1 MKTLTGM
8 GGLGN
13 AQELAELLRQMG
25 RGPDSM
31 LAHITPE
38 EAQMLLESGGSGTIN
53 PMTGL
58 PEFVPSADNDYRAQ
72 ILASE
77 PPDYSGGQPYY
88 GTTQTG
94 FNQAL
99 EAADEFYPNQMTQ
112 RQQYDL
118 PQVVYAADPE
128 GDKLLGGFDYTGGQ
142 NLQRFQRDFGPQYT
156 PGGKFVGMTR
166 LPTESPAETLRL
178 QEYAQSLRTPQEV
191 QPSVLDRLMG
201 GLQSAETG
209 YQDFTQNYPMLSRL
223 LTTGVSSLP
232 AVLAARSSRREGRA
246 AADELRALGAPLRE
260 QAEALRQQALTGG
273 LTPQQA
279 RQEEARRASM
289 RQAASTRGATSGT
302 QQAMIENTL
311 ARERAGLSETNL
323 NNAIKQLNLANA
335 YDEAA
340 IRAKLQ
346 SDVQTANVLAN
357 ILGNLA
363 QATAGTSIPNQG
375 QQNNQNRQT
384 SQLTSSMPAE
394 AVTRRAEVK

>member
-38 EAQMLLESGGSGTIN
+38 EAQMLLESGGSGTMN

-58 PEFVPSADNDYRAQ
+58 PEFVPSADADYRAQ
-72 ILASE
+72 IFTTE
-77 PPDYSGGQPYY
+77 PPDYY
-88 GTTQTG
+88 GTSQTG

-99 EAADEFYPNQMTQ
+99 EAAEQIPFEAMTP
-112 RQQYDL
+112 RQQYDM
-118 PQVVYAADPE
+118 PQE
-128 GDKLLGGFDYTGGQ
+128 LGNNLLGGFEYTGGQ
-142 NLQRFQRDFGPQYT
+142 GLKQFQTDYGPQFT
-156 PGGKFVGMTR
+156 PGGEFVGMTR
-166 LPTESPAETLRL
+166 LPTEFPAETLRL

-191 QPSVLDRLMG
+191 QPSILDRLKG

-209 YQDFTQNYPMLSRL
+209 YQEFTQSYPMLSRL
-223 LTTGVSSLP
+223 LTTGAASLP
-232 AVLAARSSRREGRA
+232 SLLAARSARREGRSA
-246 AADELRALGAPLRE
+246 ANELRALGAPLRQE
-260 QAEALRQQALTGG
+260 AENLRRQALTGG

-346 SDVQTANVLAN
+346 SDTQTSQILAS
-357 ILGNLA
+357 IMGDLA
-363 QATAGTSIPNQG
+363 RATAGQPRGG
-375 QQNNQNRQT
+375 QQTQQQIQPQIT
-384 SQLTSSMPAE
+384 QEP
-394 AVTRRAEVK
+394 AVTRRPEVR

>member
-1 MKTLTGM
+1 
-8 GGLGN
+8 
-13 AQELAELLRQMG
+13 
-25 RGPDSM
+25 
-31 LAHITPE
+31 
-38 EAQMLLESGGSGTIN
+38 
-53 PMTGL
+53 
-58 PEFVPSADNDYRAQ
+58 
-72 ILASE
+72 
-77 PPDYSGGQPYY
+77 
-88 GTTQTG
+88 
-94 FNQAL
+94 
-99 EAADEFYPNQMTQ
+99 
-112 RQQYDL
+112 
-118 PQVVYAADPE
+118 
-128 GDKLLGGFDYTGGQ
+128 
-142 NLQRFQRDFGPQYT
+142 
-156 PGGKFVGMTR
+156 MTR
-166 LPTESPAETLRL
+166 LPTEFPAETMRL
-178 QEYAQSLRTPQEV
+178 QEYAQGLRTPQEV
-191 QPSVLDRLMG
+191 QPSVLDRLRG

-346 SDVQTANVLAN
+346 SDTQTSQILAS
-357 ILGNLA
+357 IMGDLA
-363 QATAGTSIPNQG
+363 RATAGQPRGG
-375 QQNNQNRQT
+375 QQTQQQIQPQMT
-384 SQLTSSMPAE
+384 QEP
-394 AVTRRAEVK
+394 AVTRRPEVR

>member
-38 EAQMLLESGGSGTIN
+38 EAQMLLESGGSGTMN

-94 FNQAL
+94 FNQAV
-99 EAADEFYPNQMTQ
+99 EAAEQFFPGQMTQ

-118 PQVVYAADPE
+118 PQVS
-128 GDKLLGGFDYTGGQ
+128 GDNLLGGFEYTGGQ
-142 NLQRFQRDFGPQYT
+142 NQSRFPENFSPEYT

-166 LPTESPAETLRL
+166 LPTDYPAETMRL
-178 QEYAQSLRTPQEV
+178 QEYAQGLRTPQEV
-191 QPSVLDRLMG
+191 QPSILDRLRG

-346 SDVQTANVLAN
+346 SDTQTSQILAS
-357 ILGNLA
+357 IMGDLA
-363 QATAGTSIPNQG
+363 RATAGQPRGG
-375 QQNNQNRQT
+375 QQTQQPT
-384 SQLTSSMPAE
+384 QPQIQPQMTQEP
-394 AVTRRAEVK
+394 AVTRRPEVR

>member
-38 EAQMLLESGGSGTIN
+38 EAQMLLESGGSGRMN

-58 PEFVPSADNDYRAQ
+58 PEFQ
-72 ILASE
+72 
-77 PPDYSGGQPYY
+77 PDYNYDV
-88 GTTQTG
+88 
-94 FNQAL
+94 
-99 EAADEFYPNQMTQ
+99 EAQE
-112 RQQYDL
+112 
-118 PQVVYAADPE
+118 
-128 GDKLLGGFDYTGGQ
+128 GGFYGDPYDIGFGTGEFAPPVQPADIQGMAPEQFERFTSQQPMFTGEGSLAPPNFQPFDSGQ
-142 NLQRFQRDFGPQYT
+142 QRFADSFQPFQT
-156 PGGKFVGMTR
+156 Q
-166 LPTESPAETLRL
+166 SPAETLRL
-178 QEYAQSLRTPQEV
+178 QEYAQGLRTPQEV
-191 QPSVLDRLMG
+191 QPSILDRLKG

-223 LTTGVSSLP
+223 LTTGASSLP

-323 NNAIKQLNLANA
+323 NNAIRQLNLANA

-346 SDVQTANVLAN
+346 SDTQTSQILAS
-357 ILGNLA
+357 IMGDLA
-363 QATAGTSIPNQG
+363 RATAGQPRGG
-375 QQNNQNRQT
+375 QQTQQQIQPQMT
-384 SQLTSSMPAE
+384 QEP
-394 AVTRRAEVK
+394 AVTRRPEVR

>member
-38 EAQMLLESGGSGTIN
+38 EAQMLLESGGSGRMN

-58 PEFVPSADNDYRAQ
+58 PEFQPEPDPASFEDYIYNQPQQPLDPSSFEDYIYNQPQPQYNYDVEAQPGGFYGTNVTNLTDIGFGPGQFQPAMPQTQGLELSPTRGVRGMTPDQFERFSADDQAQ
-72 ILASE
+72 PAGIGDRLR
-77 PPDYSGGQPYY
+77 G
-88 GTTQTG
+88 
-94 FNQAL
+94 L
-99 EAADEFYPNQMTQ
+99 EAKYGEF
-112 RQQYDL
+112 
-118 PQVVYAADPE
+118 
-128 GDKLLGGFDYTGGQ
+128 
-142 NLQRFQRDFGPQYT
+142 
-156 PGGKFVGMTR
+156 
-166 LPTESPAETLRL
+166 S
-178 QEYAQSLRTPQEV
+178 QS
-191 QPSVLDRLMG
+191 
-201 GLQSAETG
+201 
-209 YQDFTQNYPMLSRL
+209 YPMLSRL
-223 LTTGVSSLP
+223 LTTGAASLP
-232 AVLAARSSRREGRA
+232 SLLAARSARREGRSA
-246 AADELRALGAPLRE
+246 ANELRALGQPLRE
-260 QAEALRQQALTGG
+260 QGEALRQQALTGG

-346 SDVQTANVLAN
+346 SDTQTAQILAS
-357 ILGNLA
+357 IMGDLA
-363 QATAGTSIPNQG
+363 RATAGQPRGG
-375 QQNNQNRQT
+375 QQTQQQIQPQMT
-384 SQLTSSMPAE
+384 QEA
-394 AVTRRAEVK
+394 AVTRRPEVR

>member
-38 EAQMLLESGGSGTIN
+38 EAQMLLESGGSGTMN

-58 PEFVPSADNDYRAQ
+58 PEFVPTADNDYRAE

-77 PPDYSGGQPYY
+77 PPGYY
-88 GTTQTG
+88 GTSQTG
-94 FNQAL
+94 FN
-99 EAADEFYPNQMTQ
+99 EAVDAAVNNLPMTE
-112 RQQYDL
+112 RMQYDTDFG
-118 PQVVYAADPE
+118 ADPS
-128 GDKLLGGFDYTGGQ
+128 FQYTGQ
-142 NLQRFQRDFGPQYT
+142 QPESFFRALQYT
-156 PGGKFVGMTR
+156 PQYMSEDLFLREKNQ
-166 LPTESPAETLRL
+166 SPAETLRL
-178 QEYAQSLRTPQEV
+178 QEYAQGLRTPQEV
-191 QPSVLDRLMG
+191 QPSILDRLKG

-232 AVLAARSSRREGRA
+232 AVLAARSARREGRSA
-246 AADELRALGAPLRE
+246 ANELRALGAPLRE

-346 SDVQTANVLAN
+346 SDTQTANVLAN

>member
-38 EAQMLLESGGSGTIN
+38 EAQMLLESGGSGTMN

-77 PPDYSGGQPYY
+77 SPDYY
-88 GTTQTG
+88 GTSQTG

-99 EAADEFYPNQMTQ
+99 EAAEQIPFERMTP
-112 RQQYDL
+112 RQQYDM
-118 PQVVYAADPE
+118 PQE
-128 GDKLLGGFDYTGGQ
+128 LGNNLLGGFEYTGGQ
-142 NLQRFQRDFGPQYT
+142 GLKQFQTDFGPQFT

-191 QPSVLDRLMG
+191 QPSVLDRLRG

-209 YQDFTQNYPMLSRL
+209 YQEFTQSYPMLSRL
-223 LTTGVSSLP
+223 LTTGAASLP
-232 AVLAARSSRREGRA
+232 SLLAARSARREGGA
-246 AADELRALGAPLRE
+246 AADELRALGAPLRQE
-260 QAEALRQQALTGG
+260 AENLRRQALTGG

>member
-38 EAQMLLESGGSGTIN
+38 EAQMLLESGGSGRMN

-58 PEFVPSADNDYRAQ
+58 PEFQ
-72 ILASE
+72 
-77 PPDYSGGQPYY
+77 PDYNYDV
-88 GTTQTG
+88 
-94 FNQAL
+94 
-99 EAADEFYPNQMTQ
+99 EAQE
-112 RQQYDL
+112 
-118 PQVVYAADPE
+118 
-128 GDKLLGGFDYTGGQ
+128 GGFYGEIPNYDVEAQPGGFYGEMQ
-142 NLQRFQRDFGPQYT
+142 QPLEPLQREFVSQPEIPMVTAPAVDRYGMQPQ
-156 PGGKFVGMTR
+156 F
-166 LPTESPAETLRL
+166 ESPAETMRL
-178 QEYAQSLRTPQEV
+178 QEYAQGLRTPQEV
-191 QPSVLDRLMG
+191 QPSILDRLKG

-232 AVLAARSSRREGRA
+232 AVLAARSSRREGRSA
-246 AADELRALGAPLRE
+246 ANELRALGRPLRE
-260 QAEALRQQALTGG
+260 QGEALRQQALAGG

-289 RQAASTRGATSGT
+289 RQAASTRGATTGT

-340 IRAKLQ
+340 IRARLQ
-346 SDVQTANVLAN
+346 SDTQTANVLAN

-375 QQNNQNRQT
+375 QQNRQT

>member
-38 EAQMLLESGGSGTIN
+38 EAQMLLESGGSGRMN

-58 PEFVPSADNDYRAQ
+58 PEFQ
-72 ILASE
+72 
-77 PPDYSGGQPYY
+77 PDYNYDV
-88 GTTQTG
+88 
-94 FNQAL
+94 
-99 EAADEFYPNQMTQ
+99 EAQE
-112 RQQYDL
+112 
-118 PQVVYAADPE
+118 
-128 GDKLLGGFDYTGGQ
+128 GGFYGEMPNFNYDVEAQPGEFAPPVQPADIQGMAPEQFERFTSQQPMFTGEGSLAPPNFQPFDSGQ
-142 NLQRFQRDFGPQYT
+142 QRFADSFQPFQT
-156 PGGKFVGMTR
+156 Q
-166 LPTESPAETLRL
+166 SPAETMRL
-178 QEYAQSLRTPQEV
+178 QEYAQGLRTPQEV
-191 QPSVLDRLMG
+191 QPSILDRLKG

-346 SDVQTANVLAN
+346 SDTQTSQILAS
-357 ILGNLA
+357 IMGDLA
-363 QATAGTSIPNQG
+363 RATAGQPRGG
-375 QQNNQNRQT
+375 QQTQQQIQPQMT
-384 SQLTSSMPAE
+384 QEP
-394 AVTRRAEVK
+394 AVTRRPEVR

>member
-38 EAQMLLESGGSGTIN
+38 EAQMLLESGGSGTMN

-58 PEFVPSADNDYRAQ
+58 PEFVPTADNDYRAE

-77 PPDYSGGQPYY
+77 PPGYY
-88 GTTQTG
+88 GTSQTG
-94 FNQAL
+94 FN
-99 EAADEFYPNQMTQ
+99 EAVDAAVNNLPMTE
-112 RQQYDL
+112 RMQYDTDFG
-118 PQVVYAADPE
+118 ADPS
-128 GDKLLGGFDYTGGQ
+128 FQYTGQ
-142 NLQRFQRDFGPQYT
+142 QPESFFRALQYT
-156 PGGKFVGMTR
+156 PQYMSEDLFLR
-166 LPTESPAETLRL
+166 DQSPAETMRL
-178 QEYAQSLRTPQEV
+178 QEYAQGLRTPQEV
-191 QPSVLDRLMG
+191 QPNILDRLTSG
-201 GLQSAETG
+201 VGEGLQTAERR
-209 YQDFTQNYPMLSRL
+209 YQQFTQSYPMLSRL
-223 LTTGVSSLP
+223 LSTGAASLP
-232 AVLAARSSRREGRA
+232 SLLAARSARREGRSA
-246 AADELRALGAPLRE
+246 ANELRALGAPLRE

-289 RQAASTRGATSGT
+289 RQAASTRGATTGT

>member
-38 EAQMLLESGGSGTIN
+38 EAQMLLESGGSGTMN

-94 FNQAL
+94 FNQAV
-99 EAADEFYPNQMTQ
+99 EAAEQFFPGQMTQ

-118 PQVVYAADPE
+118 PQVS
-128 GDKLLGGFDYTGGQ
+128 GDNLLGGFEYTGGQ
-142 NLQRFQRDFGPQYT
+142 NQSRFPENFSPEYT

-166 LPTESPAETLRL
+166 LPTEFPAETLRL

-191 QPSVLDRLMG
+191 QPSVLDRLRG

-209 YQDFTQNYPMLSRL
+209 YQEFTQNYPMLSRL

-246 AADELRALGAPLRE
+246 AADELRALGRPLRE

-340 IRAKLQ
+340 IRARLQ
-346 SDVQTANVLAN
+346 SDTQTANVLAN

-375 QQNNQNRQT
+375 QQNRQT

-394 AVTRRAEVK
+394 AVTRRAEVR

>member
-38 EAQMLLESGGSGTIN
+38 EAQMLLESGGSGTMN

-77 PPDYSGGQPYY
+77 SPDYY
-88 GTTQTG
+88 GTSQTG

-99 EAADEFYPNQMTQ
+99 EAAEQFFPGQMTQ

-118 PQVVYAADPE
+118 PQAP
-128 GDKLLGGFDYTGGQ
+128 GDNLLGGFEYTGGQ
-142 NLQRFQRDFGPQYT
+142 NLSRFPKDFGPQYT
-156 PGGKFVGMTR
+156 PGGEFVGMTR
-166 LPTESPAETLRL
+166 LPTEFPAETLRL

-191 QPSVLDRLMG
+191 QPSVLDRLRG

-246 AADELRALGAPLRE
+246 AADELRALGRPLRE

-340 IRAKLQ
+340 IRAKVAVGYADSKRPCQHSWKSCPSNRWNLDTQ
-346 SDVQTANVLAN
+346 SRPTKQSKPAN
-357 ILGNLA
+357 ISVNIVYASRGSDT
-363 QATAGTSIPNQG
+363 QSRG
-375 QQNNQNRQT
+375 
-384 SQLTSSMPAE
+384 
-394 AVTRRAEVK
+394 

>member
-1 MKTLTGM
+1 MP
-8 GGLGN
+8 N
-13 AQELAELLRQMG
+13 FNY
-25 RGPDSM
+25 DV
-31 LAHITPE
+31 
-38 EAQMLLESGGSGTIN
+38 EAQPGGFYGEMQQAAV
-53 PMTGL
+53 PL
-58 PEFVPSADNDYRAQ
+58 QREFVSQREIPMVTAPAVDRY
-72 ILASE
+72 
-77 PPDYSGGQPYY
+77 GMQP
-88 GTTQTG
+88 Q
-94 FNQAL
+94 F
-99 EAADEFYPNQMTQ
+99 
-112 RQQYDL
+112 
-118 PQVVYAADPE
+118 
-128 GDKLLGGFDYTGGQ
+128 
-142 NLQRFQRDFGPQYT
+142 
-156 PGGKFVGMTR
+156 
-166 LPTESPAETLRL
+166 ESPAETMRL

-191 QPSVLDRLMG
+191 QPSILDRLKG

-346 SDVQTANVLAN
+346 SDTQTANVLAN

>member
-1 MKTLTGM
+1 
-8 GGLGN
+8 
-13 AQELAELLRQMG
+13 
-25 RGPDSM
+25 M

-38 EAQMLLESGGSGTIN
+38 EAQMLLESGGSGRMN

-58 PEFVPSADNDYRAQ
+58 PEFQPENDMYSPYGELNEPMDYSNIPEPIDYRAQ

-77 PPDYSGGQPYY
+77 PDTGYY

-94 FNQAL
+94 YNQAL
-99 EAADEFYPNQMTQ
+99 EAQQAGLPLTQ

-118 PQVVYAADPE
+118 PMS
-128 GDKLLGGFDYTGGQ
+128 GDIGFQYTGQ
-142 NLQRFQRDFGPQYT
+142 MPEIAPFAQAQLQ
-156 PGGKFVGMTR
+156 
-166 LPTESPAETLRL
+166 SPAETMRL
-178 QEYAQSLRTPQEV
+178 QEYAQGLRRPQEV
-191 QPSVLDRLMG
+191 QPGVLDQLTSGIGDRLR
-201 GLQSAETG
+201 GLESG
-209 YQDFTQNYPMLSRL
+209 YGEFRKEYPMLERL
-223 LTTGVSSLP
+223 LSTGATSLP
-232 AVLAARSSRREGRA
+232 AIFAARSARKEGRS
-246 AADELRALGAPLRE
+246 AADELRRLGQPLRE
-260 QAEALRQQALTGG
+260 QGEALRQQALSGG

-311 ARERAGLSETNL
+311 ARERAGLAEVNL

-346 SDVQTANVLAN
+346 SDTQTANVLAN

>member
-1 MKTLTGM
+1 MRTLTGM

-38 EAQMLLESGGSGTIN
+38 EAQMLLESGGSGRMN

-58 PEFVPSADNDYRAQ
+58 PEFQPEDYNF
-72 ILASE
+72 E
-77 PPDYSGGQPYY
+77 VD
-88 GTTQTG
+88 
-94 FNQAL
+94 
-99 EAADEFYPNQMTQ
+99 D
-112 RQQYDL
+112 QYDI
-118 PQVVYAADPE
+118 
-128 GDKLLGGFDYTGGQ
+128 G
-142 NLQRFQRDFGPQYT
+142 FGPGRFT
-156 PGGKFVGMTR
+156 P
-166 LPTESPAETLRL
+166 
-178 QEYAQSLRTPQEV
+178 EV
-191 QPSVLDRLMG
+191 QPADIQGMAPEQFERFTGQQPMFTGEGSLAPPNFQPFQYGPANMAESFQPEFDIGFGPGQFQPAMPQTQGLELSPTRGVRGMAPDQFQRFTADDQAQPAGMGDRLR
-201 GLQSAETG
+201 GLESKYGE
-209 YQDFTQNYPMLSRL
+209 FTQNYPMLSRL
-223 LTTGVSSLP
+223 LTTGASSLP
-232 AVLAARSSRREGRA
+232 AILAARSARREGGA

-279 RQEEARRASM
+279 RQQEARRASM

-340 IRAKLQ
+340 IRARLQ
-346 SDVQTANVLAN
+346 SDTQTANVLAN

-363 QATAGTSIPNQG
+363 QATAGTSIPNQS

>member
-38 EAQMLLESGGSGTIN
+38 EAQMLLESGGSGRMN

-58 PEFVPSADNDYRAQ
+58 PEFQPEPDPASFEDYIYNQPQQPLDPSSFEDY
-72 ILASE
+72 I
-77 PPDYSGGQPYY
+77 YNQP
-88 GTTQTG
+88 Q
-94 FNQAL
+94 
-99 EAADEFYPNQMTQ
+99 
-112 RQQYDL
+112 
-118 PQVVYAADPE
+118 
-128 GDKLLGGFDYTGGQ
+128 
-142 NLQRFQRDFGPQYT
+142 PQYT
-156 PGGKFVGMTR
+156 YDVEAQPGGFYGTNVTNLTDIGFGPGQFQPAMPQTQGLELSPTRGVRGMTPDQFER
-166 LPTESPAETLRL
+166 FTADDQAQPAGIG
-178 QEYAQSLRTPQEV
+178 
-191 QPSVLDRLMG
+191 DRLR
-201 GLQSAETG
+201 GLESKYGE
-209 YQDFTQNYPMLSRL
+209 FTQNYPILSRL

-232 AVLAARSSRREGRA
+232 AVLAARSSRREGKA
-246 AADELRALGAPLRE
+246 AADELRALGRPLRE

-279 RQEEARRASM
+279 RQQEARRASM
-289 RQAASTRGATSGT
+289 RQAASTRRATTGT
-302 QQAMIENTL
+302 QNAMIENTL
-311 ARERAGLSETNL
+311 ARERAGLSETNF

-340 IRAKLQ
+340 IRARLQ
-346 SDVQTANVLAN
+346 SDTQTANVLAN

>member
-38 EAQMLLESGGSGTIN
+38 EAQMLLESGGSGRMN

-58 PEFVPSADNDYRAQ
+58 PEFQPEYNYDVEAQEGGFYGRESLPENLEVNYGDIPAD
-72 ILASE
+72 S
-77 PPDYSGGQPYY
+77 
-88 GTTQTG
+88 
-94 FNQAL
+94 FNQPLYPPANPFSTPASVTREMTAPPVFDIGFGPGQFQPTGLQTRGL
-99 EAADEFYPNQMTQ
+99 ELSPVRGMTPDQ
-112 RQQYDL
+112 
-118 PQVVYAADPE
+118 
-128 GDKLLGGFDYTGGQ
+128 F
-142 NLQRFQRDFGPQYT
+142 QRFTADDQAQ
-156 PGGKFVGMTR
+156 
-166 LPTESPAETLRL
+166 PAGIG
-178 QEYAQSLRTPQEV
+178 
-191 QPSVLDRLMG
+191 DRLR
-201 GLQSAETG
+201 GLESKYGE
-209 YQDFTQNYPMLSRL
+209 FTQNYPMLSRL
-223 LTTGVSSLP
+223 LTTGAASLP
-232 AVLAARSSRREGRA
+232 SILAARSARKEGRS
-246 AADELRALGAPLRE
+246 AADELRALGQPLRE
-260 QAEALRQQALTGG
+260 QGEALRQQALTGG

-346 SDVQTANVLAN
+346 SDTQTSQILAS
-357 ILGNLA
+357 IMGDLA
-363 QATAGTSIPNQG
+363 RATAGQPRGG
-375 QQNNQNRQT
+375 QQTQQQIQPQMT
-384 SQLTSSMPAE
+384 QEA
-394 AVTRRAEVK
+394 AVTRRPEVR

>member
-38 EAQMLLESGGSGTIN
+38 EAQMLLESGGSGRMN

-58 PEFVPSADNDYRAQ
+58 PEFQPNYNYDVEAQ
-72 ILASE
+72 E
-77 PPDYSGGQPYY
+77 
-88 GTTQTG
+88 
-94 FNQAL
+94 
-99 EAADEFYPNQMTQ
+99 
-112 RQQYDL
+112 
-118 PQVVYAADPE
+118 
-128 GDKLLGGFDYTGGQ
+128 GGFYGDPYDIGFGTGEFAPPVQPADIQGMAPDQFERFTAQQPMFTGQ
-142 NLQRFQRDFGPQYT
+142 GSLAPPNIQPFDSSQQVFAESFQPFETQ
-156 PGGKFVGMTR
+156 
-166 LPTESPAETLRL
+166 SPAETMRL
-178 QEYAQSLRTPQEV
+178 QEYAQGLRTPQEV
-191 QPSVLDRLMG
+191 QPSILDRLKG

-223 LTTGVSSLP
+223 LTTGASSLP
-232 AVLAARSSRREGRA
+232 AILAARSSRREGRA
-246 AADELRALGAPLRE
+246 AADELRALGRPLRE

-346 SDVQTANVLAN
+346 SDTQTANVLAN